1 MNQPLKGIKLN
12 ISKVVNKQ
20 DGRDTYTLTIGRAT
34 VTNTLFY
41 VTTLKGQVID
51 SRKKLDTEAKKWW
64 GIS

>member
-1 MNQPLKGIKLN
+1 MNQPIRGITLN
-12 ISKVVNKQ
+12 ISKVVTKQ

-51 SRKKLDTEAKKWW
+51 SRKKLGKDAKKWW
-64 GIS
+64 GI